1 MLAIIIV
8 VLGAL
13 AVIAIAFSSYLSML
27 NSSNQM
33 AKSLEEKR
41 LVNDWV
47 LSLQQSMRP
56 FGLDRTLVV
65 PNGQELAG
73 KDYQV
78 PPSSINLSTQ
88 NSWGKDIIYC
98 PFAINKG
105 TGTDI
110 IKAGDGE
117 TYLANVVTG
126 SDGIEYIYSV
136 QAGAAPTGTD
146 LVAALISPL
155 PTETSPSCADIAYD
169 IQTGD
174 YYTTNYDG
182 VVYPVLYNSM
192 IVSNQASSIRLSASS
207 SESLSQQVDDWTSIL
222 PDVLNITLDSNA
234 SSYITSGINFI
245 NEGQSKT
252 KSIVFRGNS
261 PSTSVVNGSDIT
273 IVFENVT
280 VSLSDMSFGDGVNV
294 EFINSDVTLDNVS
307 IYDVTFEGANVY
319 VKNSASFVSV
329 DSPVEIIDSKISSLS
344 ATLNIIKNG
353 SIGANLVN
361 SKVST
366 DRILINNLDYGG
378 AGVVVGNASSLLV
391 NDQLGSNGEYLDS
404 VLGVASG
411 GSLSLS
417 SINVEV
423 NNPVDTFLFN
433 QGDVYLDNLFINFNS
448 SSIRGI
454 ILGLN
459 SDTVLNRV
467 QIGSTSSS
475 PAIGVEDLG
484 GAKFIGG
491 FNTLVYAQTNCWLG
505 DIFVGASAQATGST
519 SEAQSET
526 TKSSNRS
533 VWTCNL

>member
-65 PNGQELAG
+65 PNGQELSG

-105 TGTDI
+105 VGTDI

-126 SDGIEYIYSV
+126 SDGIEYVYSV
-136 QAGAAPTGTD
+136 QSGAAPAGTD
-146 LVAALISPL
+146 ILAALISPL
-155 PTETSPSCADIAYD
+155 PTETSPSCVDIAYD
-169 IQTGD
+169 TQTGD

-192 IVSNQASSIRLSASS
+192 IVSNQASSVRLSTSS
-207 SESLSQQVDDWTSIL
+207 SESLSQQVDDWSSIL

-234 SSYITSGINFI
+234 SDYITSGVDFI

-261 PSTSVVNGSDIT
+261 PSSSVINGAGVN

-280 VSLSDMSFGDGVNV
+280 VSLSDM
-294 EFINSDVTLDNVS
+294 I
-307 IYDVTFEGANVY
+307 
-319 VKNSASFVSV
+319 
-329 DSPVEIIDSKISSLS
+329 
-344 ATLNIIKNG
+344 
-353 SIGANLVN
+353 
-361 SKVST
+361 
-366 DRILINNLDYGG
+366 
-378 AGVVVGNASSLLV
+378 
-391 NDQLGSNGEYLDS
+391 
-404 VLGVASG
+404 
-411 GSLSLS
+411 
-417 SINVEV
+417 
-423 NNPVDTFLFN
+423 
-433 QGDVYLDNLFINFNS
+433 
-448 SSIRGI
+448 
-454 ILGLN
+454 
-459 SDTVLNRV
+459 
-467 QIGSTSSS
+467 
-475 PAIGVEDLG
+475 
-484 GAKFIGG
+484 
-491 FNTLVYAQTNCWLG
+491 
-505 DIFVGASAQATGST
+505 
-519 SEAQSET
+519 
-526 TKSSNRS
+526 
-533 VWTCNL
+533 